1 MFPSSSE
8 VTPKKA
14 AHTKRTSLRRLSRPV
29 SIFAVAVD
37 EGLAAGAM
45 VSGVALARI
54 MYGSESFFI
63 AMFSCKL
70 NESINNMIT
79 NYACSTLGR
88 VNSDMLRIGGGSLFR
103 GEAACS
109 DRQSIAIC
117 AAVIIRYR
125 LFDSGMRG
133 RVDK

>member
-1 MFPSSSE
+1 M
-8 VTPKKA
+8 
-14 AHTKRTSLRRLSRPV
+14 PV
-29 SIFAVAVD
+29 SIVVRVVCVGDAP
-37 EGLAAGAM
+37 AATVPTA
-45 VSGVALARI
+45 ADARI
-54 MYGSESFFI
+54 TYGSDSFFN
-63 AMFSCKL
+63 AMFRCKL

-79 NYACSTLGR
+79 NYAHSTLGR

-103 GEAACS
+103 GEAARS
-109 DRQSIAIC
+109 DRQSIAIY